1 MLPLRVGAQRV
12 FANHLGVTDEH
23 YYQNIKTGSHSP
35 KAKLYVRKHKA
46 ELSEYCYCSTSVI
59 RLQC

>member
-1 MLPLRVGAQRV
+1 MLLLQIGTQRV
-12 FANHLGVTDEH
+12 FANHVGVTDEH

-46 ELSEYCYCSTSVI
+46 ELSEYYYISTSIIQVW
-59 RLQC
+59 R